1 MKQSMASAAALLCAG
16 CALGAPSGVRVKTA
30 PAIRVSSGGA
40 TTKLDDYLSADI
52 LKNLLG
58 EYSKAE
64 YYQYGKENT
73 LHILVRYNLVAETLD
88 FEKLR
93 LEDAEALE
101 DFLGEDFP
109 YTYPDDDPDI
119 ISIDIS
125 SLIKVNETSI
135 TGINLKTFKEALPK
149 NLGFESVTARIYA
162 GPKDEQYKLYG
173 TIYARYGDRA
183 SFPILDGSHNEDG
196 TVDFKGKLPSSLKE
210 GESRVLAP
218 KDFARYPEPSF
229 LTAESGTSSLAAVF
243 NAWPEDLAFDFDVAP
258 QIGSISGM
266 LTLPVKDILEMDSLQ
281 LYIDM
286 TLDIS
291 LAFVAADPDKPA
303 VICLDDIPGIDA
315 GGEQDIFGRK
325 SLEENGELFD
335 SVQAATLRLSYDNS
349 LTSSDLT
356 ANIRNSKDA
365 RALTVRPFT
374 VKHGTNQ
381 TVEIALD
388 AGYVRNNL
396 LYPKDIELAFI
407 PKDDPARTLFSFG
420 PGDTDP
426 KSPKYGEG
434 GAFTLRG
441 VEVETSL
448 DHTFHF

>member
-1 MKQSMASAAALLCAG
+1 YLQNYL
-16 CALGAPSGVRVKTA
+16 PSDKEYDNLS
-30 PAIRVSSGGA
+30 P
-40 TTKLDDYLSADI
+40 LDVTEPIDLI
-52 LKNLLG
+52 LEG
-58 EYSKAE
+58 ITPI
-64 YYQYGKENT
+64 EN
-73 LHILVRYNLVAETLD
+73 
-88 FEKLR
+88 
-93 LEDAEALE
+93 
-101 DFLGEDFP
+101 
-109 YTYPDDDPDI
+109 
-119 ISIDIS
+119 
-125 SLIKVNETSI
+125 
-135 TGINLKTFKEALPK
+135 INLSDFTQALQG

-162 GPKDEQYKLYG
+162 GLNDKQLNLNNNKQLKL
-173 TIYARYGDRA
+173 
-183 SFPILDGSHNEDG
+183 S
-196 TVDFKGKLPSSLKE
+196 
-210 GESRVLAP
+210 
-218 KDFARYPEPSF
+218 
-229 LTAESGTSSLAAVF
+229 
-243 NAWPEDLAFDFDVAP
+243 
-258 QIGSISGM
+258 GSISADCWQKYEKENPPDDKIRLFPMFPSDKGDDSAPPGDAVFRGNLPP
-266 LTLPVKDILEMDSLQ
+266 LTGNPNHVLSSNETEDYVNLTPSLGDIELEKVFNEFPERFDIRFDDMSLETITFIPAEIETMDSLQ

-335 SVQAATLRLSYDNS
+335 GVQAATLRLSYDNS

-407 PKDDPARTLFSFG
+407 PDKDGTLFSFG
-420 PGDTDP
+420 PGEDGT
-426 KSPKYGEG
+426 G
-434 GAFTLRG
+434 GSFTLRS
-441 VEVETSL
+441 VEAVTAL
-448 DHTFHF
+448 DHTFYF